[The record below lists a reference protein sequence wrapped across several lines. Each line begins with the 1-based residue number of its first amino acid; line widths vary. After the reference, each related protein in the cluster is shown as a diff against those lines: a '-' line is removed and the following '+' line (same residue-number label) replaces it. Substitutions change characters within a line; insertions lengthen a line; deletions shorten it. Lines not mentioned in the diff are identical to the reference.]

1 MKMKLISAELKEGAS
16 GFPYVV
22 CQFQTPLANKRLM
35 ADAPVITLNKTA
47 PWSACNDE
55 QRKDTEVRN
64 RIYAD
69 WLKANWID
77 DPSAKED
84 DYELN
89 SWSVEVEP
97 FLRLDTTT
105 NKWDTKT
112 VYDHISIFD
121 FCNEDGEP
129 LRGMAAI
136 EKRAQNM
143 LANSKR
149 MITVA
154 EFKKRV
160 EEAKKRKA
168 IKEEK
173 KSQSSRLASDD
184 MEDLDIPLD

>member
-1 MKMKLISAELKEGAS
+1 MKLISAELKEGAS
-16 GFPYVV
+16 GFPYIV
-22 CQFQTPLANKRLM
+22 CQFQEPLANKRMM
-35 ADAPVITLNKTA
+35 ADAPVINLNKTA

-55 QRKDTEVRN
+55 QRKDTAVRN

-89 SWSVEVEP
+89 SWNVEVEP

-136 EKRAQNM
+136 EKRALNM

-168 IKEEK
+168 IESEK
-173 KSQSSRLASDD
+173 KAQSQRLSSDAI
-184 MEDLDIPLD
+184 EDIDIPLD

>member
-1 MKMKLISAELKEGAS
+1 MKTKLISAELKVGES

-22 CQFQTPLANKRLM
+22 CQFQAPMANKRMM

-47 PWSACNDE
+47 PWSACTDE

-64 RIYAD
+64 RVYAD

-136 EKRAQNM
+136 EKRALNM

-154 EFKKRV
+154 EFKKRIEAAKRKKE
-160 EEAKKRKA
+160 EEAA
-168 IKEEK
+168 
-173 KSQSSRLASDD
+173 KSSANRLSSDEL
-184 MEDLDIPLD
+184 EDLDLPLD

>member
-1 MKMKLISAELKEGAS
+1 MKTRLISVELKEGAS

-22 CQFQTPLANKRLM
+22 CQFQAPMANKRMM

-47 PWSACNDE
+47 PWSACTDE

-64 RIYAD
+64 RVYAD

-154 EFKKRV
+154 EFKKLV
-160 EEAKKRKA
+160 EAAKKKKEEEAA
-168 IKEEK
+168 
-173 KSQSSRLASDD
+173 KSSANRLSSDEL
-184 MEDLDIPLD
+184 EDLDLPLD